1 MASINK
7 VILVGNLGK
16 DPELKYMPSG
26 DAVTNFSIATTDKYK
41 DKQTGE
47 PKETTEWHRI
57 SAFQKLA
64 EICGQYLKKGSQ
76 VYIEGRIRTRKWTDS
91 SGVEKYSTEIVAE
104 KMQILGN
111 KPSGQV
117 STSTSA
123 ADYAAM
129 DHQTPPVNQSAPSSL
144 SAMDD
149 DIPF

>member
-1 MASINK
+1 MASVNK

-26 DAVTNFSIATTDKYK
+26 DPVTNFSIATTDKYK

-47 PKETTEWHRI
+47 PKEITEWHRI
-57 SAFQKLA
+57 SVFQKLA
-64 EICGQYLKKGSQ
+64 EICAQYLKKGSQ

-91 SGVEKYSTEIVAE
+91 AGIEKYSTEIVAE

-111 KPSGQV
+111 KPSGQ
-117 STSTSA
+117 SSQETSA
-123 ADYAAM
+123 ADYAAAK
-129 DHQTPPVNQSAPSSL
+129 DSAAPSIPAGGLGS
-144 SAMDD
+144 MDD